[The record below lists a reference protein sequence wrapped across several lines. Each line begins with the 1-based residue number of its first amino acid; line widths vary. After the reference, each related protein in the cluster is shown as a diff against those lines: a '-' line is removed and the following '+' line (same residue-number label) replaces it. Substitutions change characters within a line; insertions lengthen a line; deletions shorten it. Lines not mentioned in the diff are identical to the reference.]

1 MAPIGRLALCLTVAL
16 SACGCAVT
24 GAPVHRNGPPDGL
37 SDLSASVASPE
48 RLDRARDA
56 YFEGVRAYV
65 REDLD
70 SAASLFAGCRE
81 AIGEP
86 ADYAE
91 EADRRDAGILA
102 SKTEYFLEKIEAT
115 RTGDTLVS
123 LEPAEEER
131 EAGPGWEVRHG
142 SIAAFRNDDVERW
155 MNYFLGDGRTVFQKW
170 LDRQGLYTETFEE
183 VFAEKGLPPELTYH
197 AMIESG
203 YSTSAYSWAHAVG
216 LWQFIRSTGKK
227 YGLRCDWWVDER
239 RDPAKSTRAAA
250 EYLTELYE
258 EFQDWELALA
268 AYNVGEHKIRK
279 QINSQE
285 TRDFWKLKL
294 PRETRNHVP
303 KFYAALILG
312 SNPEEYGFERR
323 TATRQPTETIR
334 VGFSVD
340 FDVLG
345 DCCGVP
351 GATLA
356 EMNPALIRRATPPD
370 DDGYVVHVPSG
381 TGERALAALEALP
394 EERRVQW
401 AHHRVQ
407 GGETLSAIADRYRTS
422 IYAISEAN
430 RLSNVHRLRIGQELL
445 IPQGQRSAVAPP
457 SYATSD
463 PGPTTGRQ
471 LTYVVRR
478 GDTLSQIAERH
489 GVSASRLRSWNRL
502 GTYIYPGQKLT
513 IHQGS
518 GGSSSSSSGS
528 STVVQVRKGD
538 TLWDIARAH
547 GVSLTSL
554 LSANGLSRASLI
566 KPGDRIRVPRS

>member
-1 MAPIGRLALCLTVAL
+1 
-16 SACGCAVT
+16 
-24 GAPVHRNGPPDGL
+24 VHR
-37 SDLSASVASPE
+37 SAPAPAGDAWELAAALATPE

-70 SAASLFAGCRE
+70 VAHSRFAGCRE
-81 AIGEP
+81 AIGDP
-86 ADYAE
+86 SAYRDD
-91 EADRRDAGILA
+91 ADRRDAAILA
-102 SKTEYFLEKIEAT
+102 SKTEYFLEKIGVSRAGSE
-115 RTGDTLVS
+115 LVHLGPS
-123 LEPAEEER
+123 REDDRPGPA
-131 EAGPGWEVRHG
+131 WELRHG
-142 SIAAFRNDDVERW
+142 TIEPLRNDDVERW
-155 MNYFLGDGRTVFQKW
+155 MKYFLGDGRAVFQKW

-183 VFAEKGLPPELTYH
+183 VFEEKGLPPELTYH

-216 LWQFIRSTGKK
+216 LWQFIRTTGRK
-227 YGLRCDWWVDER
+227 YGLRSDWWVDER

-250 EYLTELYE
+250 EYLSELHE

-268 AYNVGEHKIRK
+268 AYNVGEAKIRK
-279 QINSQE
+279 QISAQD
-285 TRDFWKLKL
+285 TRDFWQLKL

-312 SNPEEYGFERR
+312 SDPEEYGFERKS
-323 TATRQPTETIR
+323 ATREPTETIR

-340 FDVLG
+340 LDVLG

-351 GATLA
+351 AATLA
-356 EMNPALIRRATPPD
+356 ELNPALIRRTTPPD
-370 DDGYVVHVPSG
+370 DEGYPVTVPAG
-381 TGERALAALEALP
+381 TGERALAALEDLP
-394 EERRVQW
+394 AERRIQW
-401 AHHRVQ
+401 AHHRVE
-407 GGETLSAIADRYRTS
+407 GGDTLSHIADRYRTS
-422 IYAISEAN
+422 VYAISEAN

-457 SYATSD
+457 SFATSD

-471 LTYVVRR
+471 LTYVVRK
-478 GDTLSQIAERH
+478 GDTLSQIADRY
-489 GVSASRLRSWNRL
+489 GTSSSRLRSWNRL
-502 GTYIYPGQKLT
+502 GSYIYPGQKLT
-513 IHQGS
+513 IYQGKS
-518 GGSSSSSSGS
+518 GSSSSSGE

-554 LSANGLSRASLI
+554 LSANGLSKASLI
-566 KPGDRIRVPRS
+566 RPGDRIRVPRS

>member
-1 MAPIGRLALCLTVAL
+1 
-16 SACGCAVT
+16 VT
-24 GAPVHRNGPPDGL
+24 GAPVHRASAGDRPGL
-37 SDLSASVASPE
+37 PRGFASPD

-56 YFEGVRAYV
+56 YFQGVRAFV

-70 SAASLFAGCRE
+70 GAHSLFAGCRE
-81 AIGEP
+81 AVGDP
-86 ADYAE
+86 SAYAADG
-91 EADRRDAGILA
+91 DRRDAGMLA
-102 SKTEYFLEKIEAT
+102 SKSEYFLERIEAA
-115 RTGDTLVS
+115 RGVPELAG
-123 LEPAEEER
+123 LEPLAEED
-131 EAGPGWEVRHG
+131 AAAPGWEVRHG

-155 MNYFLGDGRTVFQKW
+155 LDYFQGDGRTFFQKW
-170 LDRQGLYTETFEE
+170 LDRQSLYTEIFEE

-203 YSTSAYSWAHAVG
+203 YSTSAYSWAHAAG
-216 LWQFIRSTGKK
+216 LWQFIRSTGRK

-239 RDPAKSTRAAA
+239 RDPVKSTRAAA

-279 QINSQE
+279 QIDSQK

-303 KFYAALILG
+303 KFYAALIIG
-312 SNPEEYGFERR
+312 SSPEEHGFERR
-323 TATRQPTETIR
+323 TATRPPSETIR

-351 GATLA
+351 AATLA
-356 EMNPALIRRATPPD
+356 ELNPALLRRATPPD
-370 DDGYVVHVPSG
+370 DDGYAVHVPAG

-394 EERRVQW
+394 EERRIQW

-407 GGETLSAIADRYRTS
+407 GGDTLSEIADRYRTS
-422 IYAISEAN
+422 VYAISEAN

-445 IPQGQRSAVAPP
+445 IPQGQRSAVSPP
-457 SYATSD
+457 SFATSD

-471 LTYVVRR
+471 LTYVVRK
-478 GDTLSQIAERH
+478 GDTLSEIAERH
-489 GVSASRLRSWNRL
+489 GVSSSRLRSWNRL

-513 IHQGS
+513 IYQGS
-518 GGSSSSSSGS
+518 GGSSSSPSSSSSSGS
-528 STVVQVRKGD
+528 TTVVQVRKGD

-547 GVSLTSL
+547 GVSLTAL
-554 LSANGLSRASLI
+554 LSANGLSKRSLI
-566 KPGDRIRVPRS
+566 RPGDRIRVPRS